1 VAHDGAWQGF
11 TMSIARFVDDKLTFI
26 VMTNLDEN
34 NSKPDLI
41 VSALAK
47 LYLP

>member
-1 VAHDGAWQGF
+1 
-11 TMSIARFVDDKLTFI
+11 
-26 VMTNLDEN
+26 MTNLDEN